1 MKRTTVEFN
10 DSPTRLGRLSLIAAA
25 LACLLLSADGAVA
38 EDMALYA
45 DFGRSFREGKELD
58 KSSDVHIAGFPRSTT
73 RGVAESA
80 DYLWWATQPDIE
92 PGVTTARTVKFR
104 REMIIRFK
112 ADALPKAEV
121 LYFTIRF
128 KDDVYQPIPILI
140 RTGLE
145 KNDWVKAGVLAG
157 AYDHKWKTV
166 QVEIPT
172 DRWLAGEGYYDIK
185 LGRNYS
191 DLVIGE
197 LPVDRV
203 KLGTTADRKE
213 FPGDA
218 PGYSPKM
225 PDRRFQDIGETMEFI
240 PGEGAFFPY
249 GIYNSI
255 FFSDGGSE
263 SEGGTGENDTWQIW
277 EDTGFNC
284 YVIHGW
290 KQNWFSGWRTYP
302 RDKTAQWSESGL
314 RVEPGLEEHLIQ
326 AKAHGLK
333 VIPNFLTDTRSYW
346 IDKQYGGEGKALEAL
361 GRVAETYNDDPNLLC
376 WYPID
381 EWDHEQNNYGK
392 PHLYGHLLYRTFALK
407 GPDRPGFCL
416 SMAFHGPNTWKV
428 SGPLAQVHGVDV
440 YLHDNKTTENGL
452 AMQAK
457 RLDEMRSVFGRK
469 VPYIMVPACFS
480 TPKPKKDPQDLSADN
495 YEDFHMVAQAY
506 LGIIHGARGIIF
518 FRDVHPKNP
527 ACPEG
532 IWRGM
537 KQVGDELFD
546 GDDGIAPLLLPPS
559 KPVEFMGEAGVVS
572 VSHSAIH
579 TSLFADEGGK
589 RTLIALNTKDKEL
602 QDVTFAVKDIE
613 AGVKIRVR
621 FEDRTLTSNKG
632 MFADTIGP
640 FERRVYDLD

>member
-1 MKRTTVEFN
+1 MKATFQMKDCAN
-10 DSPTRLGRLSLIAAA
+10 RLRYSNVMIFVL
-25 LACLLLSADGAVA
+25 CYLLLSVDFATAQG
-38 EDMALYA
+38 EALYA
-45 DFGRSFREGKELD
+45 DFGLSFKEGKELD

-73 RGVAESA
+73 RGVAESQ

-92 PGVTTARTVKFR
+92 TGITTARTVKFR

-112 ADALPKAEV
+112 ADALPKIEM

-140 RTGLE
+140 RTGLQ
-145 KNDWVKAGVLAG
+145 KNGWVKAGAVAG
-157 AYDHKWKTV
+157 SYDHNWKTV
-166 QVEIPT
+166 QAKIQVKQ
-172 DRWLAGEGYYDIK
+172 WLVNEGYYDVK
-185 LGRNYS
+185 LGKNYS
-191 DLVIGE
+191 DVVIGE

-213 FPGDA
+213 FPDDA
-218 PGYSPKM
+218 AGYWPEM
-225 PDRRFQDIGETMEFI
+225 PERRFQDIGGTMAFI

-249 GIYNSI
+249 GIYDSI
-255 FFSDGGSE
+255 YFSDGGSE
-263 SEGGTGENDTWQIW
+263 SEGGSGENDTWQIW
-277 EDTGFNC
+277 EDAGFNC

-290 KQNWFSGWRTYP
+290 KQNWFSGWRKYP
-302 RDKTAQWSESGL
+302 KDKTAQWSESGL
-314 RVEPGLEEHLIQ
+314 RVEPGLKEHLIQ
-326 AKAHGLK
+326 ANSHGLK

-346 IDKQYGGEGKALEAL
+346 IDKQYGGEGQALEAL

-407 GPDRPGFCL
+407 GPDHPGFCL

-480 TPKPKKDPQDLSADN
+480 TPKQKKDPQRLSADS

-506 LGIIHGARGIIF
+506 LGIVHGARGIIF

-527 ACPEG
+527 KCPEG

-537 KQVGDELFD
+537 KQVGEELFD
-546 GDDGIAPLLLPPS
+546 DDDGIASLLLPPS
-559 KPVEFMGEAGVVS
+559 RPVEFMGEAGVVS

-579 TSLFADEGGK
+579 QSLFVDEDGK
-589 RTLIALNTKDKEL
+589 RTLIALNTKGQQY
-602 QDVTFAVKDIE
+602 QDVTFNVKDLSE
-613 AGVKIRVR
+613 GTDVRVR
-621 FEDRTLTSNKG
+621 FEDRSVASKDG
-632 MFADTIGP
+632 SFSDTIGP
-640 FERRVYDLD
+640 FERRVYDLQ